1 MRRNLSNAQGFGQLY
16 QSSSLADKRYSRE
29 ERETYEQGQDS
40 WLIKDLKKKELK
52 KGHSVSVKS
61 TRTCK

>member
-1 MRRNLSNAQGFGQLY
+1 MHRALGSSISHPVWQIRGIVGRRVY
-16 QSSSLADKRYSRE
+16 I
-29 ERETYEQGQDS
+29 YEQGQDS